1 MLGCL
6 LRERRFLDKYPCVKI
21 NSAIIINLQT
31 HGNRGTITICSHFLP
46 TIEVNENRKKEEK
59 EQNEANKTTKAM
71 QKDLYILKQ
80 PFEDTTNMKRGENE
94 TMDR

>member
-1 MLGCL
+1 M
-6 LRERRFLDKYPCVKI
+6 P
-21 NSAIIINLQT
+21 
-31 HGNRGTITICSHFLP
+31 P
-46 TIEVNENRKKEEK
+46 IEVNENRKKEEK